1 MTNADPFD
9 LQRFTEAQ
17 SPVLATVLN
26 ELKQGQKHTHWIWFV
41 FPQVTGLR
49 SSQMAKHYAIHSREE
64 ARAYLGHHIL
74 GPRLIECTQAVLLIA
89 GKSAHD
95 IFGSPDDLKFRSS
108 MTLFEAVGGQP
119 LFRSA
124 LDRFY
129 GGSPDDK
136 TLAILA
142 AWEAS

>member
-1 MTNADPFD
+1 MASADPFD

-17 SPVLATVLN
+17 SPVLTTVLN
-26 ELKQGQKHTHWIWFV
+26 ELKQGQKRTHWIWFF
-41 FPQVTGLR
+41 FPQVTGLG
-49 SSQMAKHYAIHSREE
+49 SSQMAKHYAIRSREE

-129 GGSPDDK
+129 GGSPDEK

-142 AWEAS
+142 AWKAS